1 MAQHPTISEKTVAIQ
16 FALMDN
22 PTDFSLWQELK
33 ACAEVQKAVWTSRYV
48 NDLPDAAF
56 AIVLGGGALDEEGKT
71 TPRSLRKLPHHV
83 STVEDPDDDATTDW
97 PHLVNA
103 LARVSQIEGATEEEM
118 KAAEEHLRAHYDRI
132 SAEEETE
139 EQVSE

>member
-1 MAQHPTISEKTVAIQ
+1 MHNPTPPEKIEAIQ
-16 FALMDN
+16 YALADD
-22 PTDFSLWQELK
+22 PTNFSLWQELK
-33 ACAEVQKAVWTSRYV
+33 ATVEATKAVWTSRYV

-71 TPRSLRKLPHHV
+71 TPRTLRKLPHHIT
-83 STVEDPDDDATTDW
+83 TVEDPDDDETTDW

-103 LARVSQIEGATEEEM
+103 LSRVSQIEGATEEEM

-132 SAEEETE
+132 AAEEETE